1 VTLPKALPT
10 LLLLPVTLLK
20 ALLPLLAMPPKV
32 LLTLPRTLLLLLPL
46 TPLLRPR
53 RLPSNRLTLT
63 ELGAG
68 IGSVPAPFSCPGQI
82 ALAAADKVG
91 LALAALPPHAYPSCR
106 GDRDHRRQLSAGPA
120 GFARL
125 S

>member
-1 VTLPKALPT
+1 MTLPKALPT
-10 LLLLPVTLLK
+10 LLLLPVTLPK
-20 ALLPLLAMPPKV
+20 ALLPLLAMPPKA

-46 TPLLRPR
+46 TPLLLRPR

-82 ALAAADKVG
+82 ALAAADKAG
-91 LALAALPPHAYPSCR
+91 LALAASPPHAYP
-106 GDRDHRRQLSAGPA
+106 
-120 GFARL
+120 
-125 S
+125 